1 MHAVRRKRAFA
12 ATESVDR
19 LAEGLSKYCPF
30 SALVVLSLLIAGP
43 AVPRS
48 RAAAIFAAFA
58 AVDVGVNL
66 FRRRR
71 VRTRRRG
78 QSGSIQRS
86 VLA

>member
-12 ATESVDR
+12 APEFVDR
-19 LAEGLSKYCPF
+19 LAERLSTYCPF

-43 AVPRS
+43 AVPPS
-48 RAAAIFAAFA
+48 RAVAVFAAFA

-66 FRRRR
+66 FRLQR
-71 VRTRRRG
+71 VRRRRRG
-78 QSGSIQRS
+78 QSRSIQRN